1 MGQFLKTSL
10 GFSLG
15 LIVTIGVVE
24 RYLGWRMARLHGR
37 LSVSPEIYLAIELA
51 NQPSRSVH
59 SILLGDSVAHQ
70 LFPPGTETRPDE
82 RFLTSN
88 QAGSLA
94 VQYYVLADAIR
105 SFPELRI
112 AYLLYYPGSFGNDLG
127 PPFANDYFCGYFHT
141 PAQIR
146 EVFELKRDG
155 GLTLSQ
161 IGRFVLPNILA
172 TNSVN
177 QPLAL
182 PQMDVAFG
190 NASSG
195 ASPSREPLAKLLDCW
210 WGRRSDESAPAPT
223 VAGTPVYLSR
233 VSRYYLPKMRDLCRS
248 HGVAFHVLPCPCSA
262 AVPFDDVRHV
272 YDRPIIYL
280 PPEEFGDGIH
290 VREPYRSGIRQR
302 LIAGDGLPSDSP
314 KSSAPTAG
322 PAVH

>member
-1 MGQFLKTSL
+1 MRQFAKTSL
-10 GFSLG
+10 AFVLG
-15 LIVTIGVVE
+15 LIVMLGIVE
-24 RYLGWRMARLHGR
+24 RYLGWRMAHLHGH
-37 LSVSPEIYLAIELA
+37 LSISPEIYLAIERA
-51 NQPSRSVH
+51 NEPAASIH

-70 LFPPGTETRPDE
+70 LFPPGTEKRPDE

-94 VQYYVLADAIR
+94 AQYYILADAIR
-105 SFPELRI
+105 SFPQLRDV
-112 AYLLYYPGSFGNDLG
+112 YLLYYPESFRNDLG

-146 EVFELKRDG
+146 EVFELKRDASV
-155 GLTLSQ
+155 TLSQ
-161 IGRFVLPNILA
+161 LGRFLLPNILA

-182 PQMDVAFG
+182 PQTDIAFG

-195 ASPSREPLAKLLDCW
+195 ASPSREPLAKLLDKW
-210 WGRRSDESAPAPT
+210 WGRKPDEKPPRRT
-223 VAGTPVYLSR
+223 EAGSPVYLSR

-262 AVPFDDVRHV
+262 AVPFADAQQV

-290 VREPYRSGIRQR
+290 VREPFRAGLRTR
-302 LIAGDGLPSDSP
+302 LIAEDALPFDLPQSDAS
-314 KSSAPTAG
+314 TVR